1 MKYEEFKAFMKRSQ
15 SREYMTAPKPEKD
28 LSFEDIRA
36 RVFYRVDSYKGNES
50 KLMHCPYIPF
60 HDMVITFRWLFEEN
74 EEGICSA
81 LIENR
86 HMEYWGISEE
96 EVIRQAVLNTP
107 KLFPYKQTALVKMM
121 SDMGEDFPEGFPA
134 DFPIQ
139 ILTNEIGING
149 ASVVLYEGVLGKAFH
164 EIGED
169 FYLLP
174 SSIHEMLAIGESFVY
189 DPRDLYEMVKEAND
203 TVVTEK
209 DYLSGSVYFYDHAKD
224 RMILVPK

>member
-15 SREYMTAPKPEKD
+15 SREYMAAPETENPLEFD
-28 LSFEDIRA
+28 DIRA
-36 RVFYRVDSYKGNES
+36 RVFYRIDSYKGNES

-81 LIENR
+81 LIENK
-86 HMEYWGISEE
+86 HMEYWGITEE
-96 EVIRQAVLNTP
+96 EMVRQAVLNTP
-107 KLFPYKQTALVKMM
+107 KLFPFKKTSLVKMFC
-121 SDMGEDFPEGFPA
+121 DMGEEVPE

-139 ILTNEIGING
+139 ILSNEIGING
-149 ASVVLYEGVLGKAFH
+149 ASVVLYEGVLGRCFR

-174 SSIHEMLAIGESFVY
+174 SSIHEMLAIGKSNVY
-189 DPRDLYEMVKEAND
+189 DPRDLYEMVKEANA
-203 TVVTEK
+203 TVVSEK
-209 DYLSGSVYFYDHAKD
+209 DYLSGSVYLYEHAKD